1 MDSEN
6 HAIVYFDKFDLHVF
20 STIWNL
26 NQSLAKK
33 VNAITGFISSRFVLL
48 CPARR
53 EGGSMLC
60 FCPSVCPSRTQRIT
74 REPEGLA
81 CPNSEW
87 RFPTFDATRTPVSRS
102 KGQRSGSPGPLM
114 LTHPA
119 ASSMH
124 NLPRTAGWRSL
135 FIDHFRINLHQTRM
149 QCSNEGPQHCN
160 WAQFLKITF

>member
-87 RFPTFDATRTPVSRS
+87 RFPTLDETRVPVSS
-102 KGQRSGSPGPLM
+102 LKGQRSGLPGPLM
-114 LTHPA
+114 LRHILRHIFR
-119 ASSMH
+119 M
-124 NLPRTAGWRSL
+124 RTY
-135 FIDHFRINLHQTRM
+135 RIPLVVVVGGNVLSISR
-149 QCSNEGPQHCN
+149 PFPY
-160 WAQFLKITF
+160 QFAPNSYSKVF